1 MMSRT
6 LLLVVA
12 VVVGSSEVA
21 FARDHLEL
29 VCSAVASPADGGEK
43 MPVFVHFFES
53 RAKDGE
59 SRDEVLSS
67 VYQGRLFQGRHVN
80 KAAGS
85 STNAPIVLKT
95 GKRVRFRGTY
105 TLVGPPKAYVLSL
118 KGQLTDDPS
127 ARKVTY
133 REVALDLPCVDLSI

>member
-1 MMSRT
+1 MTSRS

-12 VVVGSSEVA
+12 LVTASSNVA

-43 MPVFVHFFES
+43 MPVFIHFFES
-53 RAKDGE
+53 RASDGE
-59 SRDEVLSS
+59 SRNEVLSNI
-67 VYQGRLFQGRHVN
+67 YQGRLFQGKHLN
-80 KAAGS
+80 KS
-85 STNAPIVLKT
+85 EPYSTDAPIVLKD

-105 TLVGPPKAYVLSL
+105 TLVGPPDAYTMKI

-133 REVALDLPCVDLSI
+133 REVAVDLPCVDLSI